1 MSVCNARGVKAPRRW
16 ARSDHLDTIDL
27 DTIDHFFVM
36 VGQLLD
42 NAKIGGVLVRLTLS
56 DGRVVEGVPDGA
68 MLDVLLGAEL
78 YDSGYARWIGL
89 AGSTVDLSDVRDAT
103 IVRPLPLG

>member
-1 MSVCNARGVKAPRRW
+1 
-16 ARSDHLDTIDL
+16 LDTIDL

-56 DGRVVEGVPDGA
+56 DGRVVEGVPDA
-68 MLDVLLGAEL
+68 ATLDLPLGAEL

-89 AGSTVDLSDVRDAT
+89 AGSSVDLSDVRDVT
-103 IVRPLPLG
+103 IVRPPLAG